1 MNRIKKKILKSW
13 GQLCD
18 SNYMRYESSNPWGQK
33 EWQFRGPEGLGNY
46 YLVGA
51 EFQFCNMKRGVEIME
66 VTVQQFELSTA
77 TRWTVLLKMGKM
89 VNFVMCIL
97 SKFFK

>member
-1 MNRIKKKILKSW
+1 MNRIKKKFLKSW

-51 EFQFCNMKRGVEIME
+51 EFQFCNMKRILESDCGDD
-66 VTVQQFELSTA
+66 
-77 TRWTVLLKMGKM
+77 WTMQM
-89 VNFVMCIL
+89 SSCY
-97 SKFFK
+97 